1 METIKHRKKKE
12 NKTFSHKKPRKVS
25 TRWVFH
31 KTTDHRPI
39 DYLSTDSP
47 TTYHLPTN
55 PPTTYPPTSVKTE
68 DQILNMFC
76 ILWFLK
82 TLIIFLVTI
91 IRIYF
96 LLNKKFNRILDIDL
110 IFWFLETM
118 SSYGNNGIWI
128 SMNLLEWK
136 FITIQYV
143 QRIQS
148 RD

>member
-12 NKTFSHKKPRKVS
+12 NKTFSHKNPRKVS
-25 TRWVFH
+25 TRWVFY

-55 PPTTYPPTSVKTE
+55 PPTSVKTE